1 MTFYTF
7 ILPMSKQTIFYLPK
21 RFLNS
26 TTSERNYKYLMMIFQ
41 NVFQTS
47 NEMIKFITKLEK
59 PTESEIS
66 LMIRV
71 MKFKDMVVIYR
82 QKYVVST
89 WRPEDSER
97 LHNKMTLDISNL
109 VKEHSEI
116 GKLWRQVKA
125 SRR

>member
-1 MTFYTF
+1 
-7 ILPMSKQTIFYLPK
+7 
-21 RFLNS
+21 
-26 TTSERNYKYLMMIFQ
+26 MMIFQ
-41 NVFQTS
+41 NVFQIS
-47 NEMIKFITKLEK
+47 NEMIKFLTKLEK

-66 LMIRV
+66 LKSRV
-71 MKFKDMVVIYR
+71 MIFKELVKTYR

-97 LHNKMTLDISNL
+97 LHNEMTVDISNL